1 MIGPLFNTQKTRGRK
16 RKTNSNKSKTRK
28 RQLDSMVVLTCTAP
42 EKVTVVASFSSKR
55 TVAAKI
61 QEKHTEKEQSGWRQE
76 GTNSIS
82 HTGSH

>member
-1 MIGPLFNTQKTRGRK
+1 MDPFLTRRKQGEGKGKQTQ
-16 RKTNSNKSKTRK
+16 NKSKTRK

-61 QEKHTEKEQSGWRQE
+61 QEKHTEKEESGWRQE

>member
-1 MIGPLFNTQKTRGRK
+1 LDPFLTRRKQGEGKEKQTQ
-16 RKTNSNKSKTRK
+16 NKSKTRK
-28 RQLDSMVVLTCTAP
+28 RQLDSMVLTCTAP

-55 TVAAKI
+55 TFAAKI
-61 QEKHTEKEQSGWRQE
+61 QQKHTEKEESGWRQE

>member
-1 MIGPLFNTQKTRGRK
+1 MDPFLTRRKQGEGKGKHTQ
-16 RKTNSNKSKTRK
+16 NKSKTRK

-61 QEKHTEKEQSGWRQE
+61 QEKHTEKEESGWRQE

-82 HTGSH
+82 NTGSH